1 MRHGLV
7 GDLRSLQGRRVSVA
21 LADRSCI
28 HDGFLLGVSAERVWL
43 DASGTETFLRLDE
56 VVDVWETRP

>member
-1 MRHGLV
+1 MRQGLV

-21 LADRSCI
+21 LSDRSCI
-28 HDGFLLGVSAERVWL
+28 HDGFLLAVTAERVWL
-43 DASGTETFLRLDE
+43 DAAGTETFVSLAD

>member
-7 GDLRSLQGRRVSVA
+7 GDLRALQGRRVSVA

-28 HDGFLLGVSAERVWL
+28 HDGFLLGVTAERVWL
-43 DASGTETFLRLDE
+43 DSSGEETFVSLVD
-56 VVDVWETRP
+56 VVDFWETRG